1 MTRLAAI
8 LAVTLL
14 AACGAD
20 GPPERPTDAPPPGI
34 SITGEASIGVTL

>member
-20 GPPERPTDAPPPGI
+20 GPPERPAATPATGI
-34 SITGEASIGVTL
+34 SITGEASLGVTL